1 MSMVGFDKQ
10 TQAIIDKHKAD
21 FNCNNFPI
29 KTEAD
34 FRAYLKKLGGI
45 FDRLADFKGPVRSVE
60 ELTDVITFVAGLMTI
75 YGFDYF
81 NGKTYV
87 RWTGG
92 YPFYTGSNTGACNA
106 GRIEDLCTYKSKT
119 TCCNWG
125 VDTVLFKAGILP
137 AGKQR
142 YCTQASYGQLIT
154 RKADLR
160 PGDIVHFYR
169 DEKKTLKVNDPST
182 YSKSGWHHVVIV
194 YAVTS
199 DTIMVCD
206 LGSRFQKNKGQF
218 LYVVPAGGTAFGGT
232 YGTSDKWL
240 ARRLVDLPMTDHLY
254 RVRLSW
260 GDPTSQIGAYRE
272 LNNAKAAVE
281 TMRAATGKAY
291 TVYNANGV
299 PVWPFYRV
307 RKSWTDSAGQLGA
320 FTYYKNAAFVADL
333 NGYSVFDNWGNL
345 LHEGIMPE
353 LPVIVALKAGT
364 VLYNDDRE
372 AVGTVAMGKYT
383 IVEAVD
389 GFGHLKSGAGWI
401 DLKKATRPE

>member
-1 MSMVGFDKQ
+1 MVGIDTQ
-10 TQAIIDKHKAD
+10 TQNIIDKHKGD

-29 KTEAD
+29 KTQAD

-75 YGFDYF
+75 YGFDYN

-106 GRIEDLCTYKSKT
+106 GKIEDLCTYKSKT
-119 TCCNWG
+119 SCCNWG
-125 VDTVLFKAGILP
+125 IDTILFKAGILP
-137 AGKQR
+137 AGKQK

-169 DEKKTLKVNDPST
+169 NPKNTLDVNNPST
-182 YSKSGWHHVVIV
+182 YGKSGWHHVVMV

-199 DTIMVCD
+199 DAIMVCD

-240 ARRLVDLPMTDHLY
+240 ARRLVDLPATDHLY
-254 RVRLSW
+254 RVRLLW
-260 GDPTSQIGAYRE
+260 GDPTSQIGAYKE
-272 LNNAKAAVE
+272 LDNAKAAVE
-281 TMRAATGKAY
+281 QMRKATGKNY
-291 TVYNANGV
+291 TVYNQNGV

-307 RKSWTDSAGQLGA
+307 RASKDDTKSQIGA
-320 FTYYKNAAFVADL
+320 FAYYNNAKFAANL
-333 NGYSVFDNWGNL
+333 NGLNVYDNWGEC
-345 LHEGIMPE
+345 LHVGVFPE
-353 LPVIVALKAGT
+353 LPIIVSLSAET
-364 VLYNDDRE
+364 VLYE
-372 AVGTVAMGKYT
+372 APGGFAMGAIAAGKYT
-383 IVEAVD
+383 IVSAEN
-389 GFGHLKSGAGWI
+389 GFGELKSGAGWI
-401 DLKKATRPE
+401 DLKKANRPE